1 MNLDLRPYIVVW
13 IVLALV
19 VAALFIRRK
28 MIAAKEDDNI
38 HVMSGPNPE
47 QTIIA
52 AKLDVIDKWG
62 KLMTVVTVLLGIV
75 IAGLYIYSTFV
86 GKPSIGE

>member
-1 MNLDLRPYIVVW
+1 M
-13 IVLALV
+13 
-19 VAALFIRRK
+19 VAS
-28 MIAAKEDDNI
+28 KEDDNL

-47 QTIIA
+47 QVLIA

-62 KLMTVVTVLLGIV
+62 KVLTVITVLLGLI
-75 IAGLYIYSTFV
+75 IAGLYVYSTFV

>member
-1 MNLDLRPYIVVW
+1 MNLDLRPYIAIW
-13 IVLALV
+13 IVFALG
-19 VAALFIRRK
+19 VAVLLVRRRLV
-28 MIAAKEDDNI
+28 ASKEDDNL

-47 QTIIA
+47 QVLIA

-62 KLMTVVTVLLGIV
+62 KLLTVITVLLGLI